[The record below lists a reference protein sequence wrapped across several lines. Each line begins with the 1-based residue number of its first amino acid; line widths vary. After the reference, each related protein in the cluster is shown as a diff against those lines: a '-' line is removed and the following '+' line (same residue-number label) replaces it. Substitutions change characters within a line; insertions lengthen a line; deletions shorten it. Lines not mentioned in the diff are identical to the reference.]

1 MTARAAPTMT
11 DFRISAFYHF
21 APLDDFAAMREP
33 LLRVAQEAGIRG
45 SILLAGEGVNGTIAG
60 PQAGVERV
68 LAHLRADPRISALV
82 EKASF
87 AERMPFGRLKVR
99 LKKEIVSL
107 GVAGIDPRKAV
118 GTYVAPEEWN
128 ALISDPDVVVLD
140 TRNDYE
146 IAFGSFEGA
155 ISPDTRTFRSF
166 PDWVRQA
173 RADGDGRKVAMFCTG
188 GIRCEKASA
197 LLLSEG
203 FGEVFHLE
211 GGILNY
217 LEKVP
222 EAESLWQG
230 ECFVF
235 DERVAV
241 DHSLRPTWGRGAPEA
256 AREVL
261 PAGLVEEGLAEAG
274 LAGAGPDATP
284 GPED

>member
-1 MTARAAPTMT
+1 MQDRAPQTMT
-11 DFRISAFYHF
+11 RFRISAFYHF
-21 APLDDFAAMREP
+21 APLDDFAEMRAP

-45 SILLAGEGVNGTIAG
+45 SVLLAGEGVNGTIAG
-60 PQAGVERV
+60 TQDGVERV
-68 LAHLRADPRISALV
+68 LAHLRADPRLAGLV

-87 AERMPFGRLKVR
+87 AERLPFGRLKVR

-155 ISPDTRTFRSF
+155 VSPDTRTFRSF
-166 PDWVRQA
+166 PDWVRKA

-261 PAGLVEEGLAEAG
+261 PAGLADEG
-274 LAGAGPDATP
+274 LAGAGSGAMPDDDA
-284 GPED
+284 

>member
-1 MTARAAPTMT
+1 MT

-45 SILLAGEGVNGTIAG
+45 SILLASEGVNGTIAG
-60 PQAGVERV
+60 SQAGVERV
-68 LAHLRADPRISALV
+68 LAHLRADPRLSALV

-155 ISPDTRTFRSF
+155 VSPDTRTFRSF

-203 FGEVFHLE
+203 FEEVFHLE
-211 GGILNY
+211 DGILNY

-222 EAESLWQG
+222 EAESLWNG
-230 ECFVF
+230 ACFVF
-235 DERVAV
+235 DERIAV
-241 DHSLRPTWGRGAPEA
+241 DHALRPTWGRGAPEA

-261 PAGLVEEGLAEAG
+261 PAGLADEL
-274 LAGAGPDATP
+274 PDAD
-284 GPED
+284 PEAASGNDV

>member
-1 MTARAAPTMT
+1 MP
-11 DFRISAFYHF
+11 DDIRISAFYRF
-21 APLDDFAAMREP
+21 APLDDFEVMRAP
-33 LLRVAQEAGIRG
+33 LLEVARSAGIRG
-45 SILLAGEGVNGTIAG
+45 SILLASEGVNGTIAG
-60 PQAGVERV
+60 TEAGVARV
-68 LAHLRADPRISALV
+68 LDHLRSDARLAGLT

-87 AERMPFGRLKVR
+87 AGRMPFGRLKVR

-107 GVAGIDPRKAV
+107 GVEGIDPRRAV
-118 GTYVAPEEWN
+118 GTYVAPEHWN
-128 ALISDPDVVVLD
+128 ALIRNPDVVVLD

-173 RADGDGRKVAMFCTG
+173 RADGDRRKVAMFCTG

-203 FGEVFHLE
+203 FEEVFHLE

-222 EAESLWQG
+222 EAESLWHG

-235 DERVAV
+235 DERIAV
-241 DHSLRPTWGRGAPEA
+241 DHALRPTWGEGAPEA
-256 AREVL
+256 ARAVL
-261 PAGLVEEGLAEAG
+261 PAAI
-274 LAGAGPDATP
+274 AGASDRGSDT
-284 GPED
+284 

>member
-1 MTARAAPTMT
+1 MT
-11 DFRISAFYHF
+11 DFRISAFFHF
-21 APLDDFAAMREP
+21 APLDDYTAMREP
-33 LLRVAQEAGIRG
+33 LLAVAREAGIRG

-60 PQAGVERV
+60 TQAGVERV
-68 LAHLRADPRISALV
+68 LAHLRADPRLAGLV

-87 AERMPFGRLKVR
+87 AGRMPFGRLKVR

-118 GTYVAPEEWN
+118 GTYVAPADWN

-166 PDWVRQA
+166 PDWVRKA

-230 ECFVF
+230 ACFVF

-241 DHSLRPTWGRGAPEA
+241 DHALRPTWGRGAPEA

-261 PAGLVEEGLAEAG
+261 PAGLTDELAEGG
-274 LAGAGPDATP
+274 LAGADAGARPD
-284 GPED
+284 PEE